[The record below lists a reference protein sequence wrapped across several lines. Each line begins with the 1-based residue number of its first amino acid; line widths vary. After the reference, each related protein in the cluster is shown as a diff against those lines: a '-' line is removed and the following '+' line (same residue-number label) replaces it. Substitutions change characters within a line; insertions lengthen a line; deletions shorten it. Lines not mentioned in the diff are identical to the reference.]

1 MKIKNK
7 FTKIK
12 NQKIIIITKKKTK
25 KKERKEKRR
34 RGKNKKK
41 KRRRGKNKEKERIRK
56 KKEEEERIK
65 QEKERKKRER
75 KYNTTEEFIKL
86 EEERYKK
93 EEEKILSDNKSKIYT
108 YNKYI
113 NEIEKKE
120 LKEKEEQDKD
130 EKSWKSYKKLGV
142 KFRTTKEIKDFAKDI
157 MLVLEDQMIYDIQP
171 KLTPQY
177 NSGKISKKTL
187 DNSMKYLNSLRFA
200 AGLSYD
206 IGLTDEYLK
215 LAQDASL
222 LCQVNNLLQHS
233 DQPKPK
239 NMDQKLFESG
249 DRGCNSIFGWV
260 SDKDSGNFDRMGHR

>member
-1 MKIKNK
+1 M
-7 FTKIK
+7 
-12 NQKIIIITKKKTK
+12 
-25 KKERKEKRR
+25 
-34 RGKNKKK
+34 
-41 KRRRGKNKEKERIRK
+41 
-56 KKEEEERIK
+56 
-65 QEKERKKRER
+65 
-75 KYNTTEEFIKL
+75 
-86 EEERYKK
+86 
-93 EEEKILSDNKSKIYT
+93 
-108 YNKYI
+108 
-113 NEIEKKE
+113 EKKE

-130 EKSWKSYKKLGV
+130 EKRRKSYQKLGV

-171 KLTPQY
+171 KLTPPY
-177 NSGKISKKTL
+177 NSGKISKETL

-249 DRGCNSIFGWV
+249 DRGCNES
-260 SDKDSGNFDRMGHR
+260 NMTY